1 MAEGLSLRVKE
12 YNPIFD
18 LPVGS
23 MALIQSQPRTFEVI
37 EDGLGMYV
45 FNGWNKGMA
54 YLPSGMYV
62 NRGPLDVVSP
72 NGREIIT
79 LQQVTDYDSFLL
91 AGDASPVWC
100 ISTTEV
106 VGVLLGK

>member
-1 MAEGLSLRVKE
+1 MLNLTPLNCIPTKRLAPEVVNAQE
-12 YNPIFD
+12 VP
-18 LPVGS
+18 
-23 MALIQSQPRTFEVI
+23 EVI

-54 YLPSGMYV
+54 YLPAGMYV

>member
-1 MAEGLSLRVKE
+1 MAEGLNLRVRN
-12 YNPIFD
+12 YNTIVE
-18 LPVGS
+18 LPVGGV
-23 MALIQSQPRTFEVI
+23 ALIQNQPRTYELI
-37 EDGLGMYV
+37 DGGHGMYV